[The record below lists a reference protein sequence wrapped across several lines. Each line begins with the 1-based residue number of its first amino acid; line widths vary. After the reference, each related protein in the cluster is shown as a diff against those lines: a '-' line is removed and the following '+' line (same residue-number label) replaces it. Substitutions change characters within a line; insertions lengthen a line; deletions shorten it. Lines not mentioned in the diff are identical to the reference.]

1 MDGDADI
8 AYVAALFGDPTRARM
23 LLALSDGRALPA
35 SLLAREAGVAS
46 STASEHLGRLTQ
58 AGLLAVE
65 SWGRHRYY
73 RLAGADVA
81 SVVEAL
87 ARLAPVAAVRSLR
100 GSDRLR
106 ALRQARTCYDH
117 LAGRL
122 GTALM
127 EALLR
132 QEIFTGGDGRFH
144 PGAAVADRLS
154 APGRDIDYR
163 LTTEGERRLREF
175 GVDTRPG
182 GRPLTV
188 RYCVDWSEQR
198 HHLAGG
204 LGAALLARLA
214 VLDWIRRAPRG
225 RAVTLTPA
233 GAQGLRDV
241 FGLGDLH
248 GEDEAPA
255 LVGRAAPPEVA
266 E

>member
-8 AYVAALFGDPTRARM
+8 AHVAALFGDPTRARM

-35 SLLAREAGVAS
+35 SLLAQEAGVAA

-87 ARLAPVAAVRSLR
+87 ARLAPMAPVRSLR

-132 QEIFTGGDGRFH
+132 QR
-144 PGAAVADRLS
+144 S
-154 APGRDIDYR
+154 APAGTAAFTAGRR
-163 LTTEGERRLREF
+163 WPTAF
-175 GVDTRPG
+175 PPPG
-182 GRPLTV
+182 G
-188 RYCVDWSEQR
+188 S
-198 HHLAGG
+198 
-204 LGAALLARLA
+204 
-214 VLDWIRRAPRG
+214 
-225 RAVTLTPA
+225 
-233 GAQGLRDV
+233 
-241 FGLGDLH
+241 
-248 GEDEAPA
+248 
-255 LVGRAAPPEVA
+255 
-266 E
+266 